1 MSVCYYLM
9 MTDTLFSCEQAPQSQ
24 TGSLTRMP
32 SYKDVSV
39 QIVKPGVGQ
48 SSRSNSAKIVT
59 DPLGGT
65 GAGPPLTASNK
76 SNRLFKMQL
85 PTVLRPRLS
94 SIRQS
99 SDEENIMDA
108 VTALHASQ
116 ARPPT
121 GREFL
126 IKKDVPALKITTTGP
141 VNTSLQSSPRA
152 RKGPRLGS
160 LDNGR
165 PAVLERRKSTT
176 DYPHDVELGQS
187 DDAHFDATEKVPKI
201 FLLEYNTNVWDV
213 DRDIVD
219 LRHLVN
225 ASFRQQWDKGIH
237 AYIKGDW
244 QKARDIFHETV
255 KLPCGGEDGPSK
267 FLITVIDDNGGT
279 KPPTWQEYRQ
289 EGPSGH

>member
-1 MSVCYYLM
+1 
-9 MTDTLFSCEQAPQSQ
+9 
-24 TGSLTRMP
+24 MP
-32 SYKDVSV
+32 SYKDASFQV
-39 QIVKPGVGQ
+39 VKPTPGQ
-48 SSRSNSAKIVT
+48 SSRSNSGKIPS
-59 DPLGGT
+59 DPAAAVGPS
-65 GAGPPLTASNK
+65 AGPPLTASNK
-76 SNRLFKMQL
+76 SNRLFKIQL

-99 SDEENIMDA
+99 SDEENIIEA

-116 ARPPT
+116 TRPPT

-126 IKKDVPALKITTTGP
+126 IKKDVPSLKITTAGAGP
-141 VNTSLQSSPRA
+141 VNTSLQSSPRV
-152 RKGPRLGS
+152 RKGPRVGS

-201 FLLEYNTNVWDV
+201 FMVPYTTSIWDT
-213 DRDIVD
+213 DKDIVD